1 MNHYVII
8 FVGTGLFNR
17 RQGHTLDMKSWFK
30 VKLKNACAG
39 FFFILILLHDR
50 NLDTVEPIVVGVVS
64 GWIDFLAMPSEVGAR
79 PNFCSMTKC
88 TKRAARTVRHVVTSA
103 HVALFCTHCKHSY
116 HFSDLKR
123 HCYNSTYEFCVLKL
137 TT

>member
-17 RQGHTLDMKSWFK
+17 RQGHTLDIKSWFNI
-30 VKLKNACAG
+30 KLKNACI
-39 FFFILILLHDR
+39 FLLYDR

-64 GWIDFLAMPSEVGAR
+64 GWIDFLAMPGEVGAR
-79 PNFCSMTKC
+79 PDFCSVTKC

-103 HVALFCTHCKHSY
+103 HVAFFGTHCKNGN
-116 HFSDLKR
+116 HFFRLER
-123 HCYNSTYEFCVLKL
+123 HCCNSTYEFCGLK
-137 TT
+137 